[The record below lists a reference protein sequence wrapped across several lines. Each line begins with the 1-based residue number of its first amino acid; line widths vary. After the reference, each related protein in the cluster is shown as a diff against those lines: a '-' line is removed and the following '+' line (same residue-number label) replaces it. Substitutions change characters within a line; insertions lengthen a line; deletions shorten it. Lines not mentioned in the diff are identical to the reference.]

1 MWTLQNIKALSS
13 SWGWTRWWEQAG
25 RRGRG
30 GCSCLRLLPPTEA
43 RIRKIFGKD
52 SAAISHK
59 TRHTKS
65 SNPLRRSNSFILSV
79 FGGTCQPRRRESK
92 IIVTALKRRLYSCPL
107 SWPQRFQY
115 GKLCNLKEYM
125 EEWMKMPNWLLSLIV
140 KSKPFTVFKTT
151 REGKASPEWWRS
163 LTRLTCL
170 PWRSVPSESPI
181 QSLCQRTWC
190 QRTHYILRSDN
201 RSIDDILLKRSI
213 FELQNRGTI
222 NRSALYYK
230 VHDLV
235 LEQQHRLSV
244 SYFYKTTRFLTSPR
258 RWGWGRKTCSDHRRQ
273 NRDGIWRR
281 WGRRATRQR

>member
-59 TRHTKS
+59 TCHTKS

-92 IIVTALKRRLYSCPL
+92 VIVTALKRRLYSCPL
-107 SWPQRFQY
+107 SWPQRSQY

-125 EEWMKMPNWLLSLIV
+125 EEWMKMPNWLQSLIV

-151 REGKASPEWWRS
+151 REGKANPEWWRS

-170 PWRSVPSESPI
+170 PWCSVPSESPI

-201 RSIDDILLKRSI
+201 RSIDDILLKLSI

-222 NRSALYYK
+222 NRYALYFEVMRSTVGVK
-230 VHDLV
+230 L
-235 LEQQHRLSV
+235 RG
-244 SYFYKTTRFLTSPR
+244 YFKMNNGNIEEISFEVTLC
-258 RWGWGRKTCSDHRRQ
+258 WK
-273 NRDGIWRR
+273 
-281 WGRRATRQR
+281 RQRRMVEIWLLQGEKSLHGRVDIWG

>member
-59 TRHTKS
+59 TCHTKS

-92 IIVTALKRRLYSCPL
+92 VIVTALKRRLYSCPL
-107 SWPQRFQY
+107 SWPQRSQY

-125 EEWMKMPNWLLSLIV
+125 EEWMKMPNWLQSLIV

-170 PWRSVPSESPI
+170 PWCSVPSESPI

-222 NRSALYYK
+222 NRYAL
-230 VHDLV
+230 
-235 LEQQHRLSV
+235 
-244 SYFYKTTRFLTSPR
+244 
-258 RWGWGRKTCSDHRRQ
+258 
-273 NRDGIWRR
+273 
-281 WGRRATRQR
+281 